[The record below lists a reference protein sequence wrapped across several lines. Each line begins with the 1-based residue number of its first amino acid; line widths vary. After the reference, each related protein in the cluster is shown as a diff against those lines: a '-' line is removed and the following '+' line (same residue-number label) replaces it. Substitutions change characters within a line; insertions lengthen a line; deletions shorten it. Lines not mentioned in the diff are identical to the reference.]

1 MIRLA
6 SWIVASLIISVA
18 IAFLVSLPGTVT
30 VDLGGY
36 RMQPRLG
43 IAAFLLLA
51 LVALIILVWGIIR
64 RILSAPRY
72 LARRAAARR

>member
-6 SWIVASLIISVA
+6 SWIVASLIITAA

-43 IAAFLLLA
+43 VAAFLILGLA
-51 LVALIILVWGIIR
+51 AAVVIVWG
-64 RILSAPRY
+64 
-72 LARRAAARR
+72 